1 MTCPEARVDN
11 NYVLINQS
19 LHPSQV
25 EGLCSVVKD
34 FQFRIKQMYFYNNGL
49 SGSAFSDILGSL
61 NSLQRKELESVVYGG
76 NNEFTAKTY

>member
-1 MTCPEARVDN
+1 MDN

-25 EGLCSVVKD
+25 EGLCSIVKD

-61 NSLQRKELESVVYGG
+61 SSLQRKELESIVYGG
-76 NNEFTAKTY
+76 DNEFSAKSY